1 VVRLVPG
8 QVKHGRGVLADPDL
22 DRASQ
27 SFVVVHVAAQ
37 RGQVQIKSYALLLVL
52 ICRARTESRMQVLWA
67 KGAEQ
72 HGSGAIR
79 VRDHGSLVNRAGRE
93 RVDEILWTKG
103 RKVSEQDRGGA
114 GRAQTHLDVVDP
126 LANGG
131 VEALAVVSYDGATLI
146 AYEGRSEPVG
156 GHDDQLG
163 RPHRG
168 EYRSD
173 RVQGKGMRQIG
184 PRHPVG
190 WMQTALGGQPALDR
204 DDQSPA
210 VDVGGVHLDDRVS
223 PGALVSTPTL
233 FCGEDDGE
241 PGPDWG
247 KMAINSRKSGASV
260 RRTRPDR
267 RLPRSYR
274 ALAMIIRPVMML
286 MTRRDWIGAENFPSR
301 GGFVVCPN
309 HISYVDVFAFAHFLY
324 DNGHPPFF
332 LAKTEV
338 FKIPV
343 IGRLLTAAQQIEVK
357 RGTSHAAEAFSYA
370 VEALNEGKCVPI
382 FPEGTLTRDP
392 AMWPMTAKT
401 GAARVALTT
410 RCPVIPV
417 AQWGPQ
423 EILAPYAKEPHLFP
437 RKTMRM
443 IAGPPVDLS
452 DLYDRP
458 VSAAILR
465 EATDRILDA
474 ITRQLETLRGEPA
487 PAIRFDSRTAGIA
500 PMGNPNRPHRTTSA
514 TDEEPS

>member
-1 VVRLVPG
+1 
-8 QVKHGRGVLADPDL
+8 
-22 DRASQ
+22 
-27 SFVVVHVAAQ
+27 
-37 RGQVQIKSYALLLVL
+37 
-52 ICRARTESRMQVLWA
+52 
-67 KGAEQ
+67 
-72 HGSGAIR
+72 
-79 VRDHGSLVNRAGRE
+79 
-93 RVDEILWTKG
+93 
-103 RKVSEQDRGGA
+103 
-114 GRAQTHLDVVDP
+114 
-126 LANGG
+126 
-131 VEALAVVSYDGATLI
+131 
-146 AYEGRSEPVG
+146 
-156 GHDDQLG
+156 
-163 RPHRG
+163 
-168 EYRSD
+168 
-173 RVQGKGMRQIG
+173 
-184 PRHPVG
+184 
-190 WMQTALGGQPALDR
+190 
-204 DDQSPA
+204 
-210 VDVGGVHLDDRVS
+210 
-223 PGALVSTPTL
+223 
-233 FCGEDDGE
+233 
-241 PGPDWG
+241 
-247 KMAINSRKSGASV
+247 
-260 RRTRPDR
+260 
-267 RLPRSYR
+267 
-274 ALAMIIRPVMML
+274 MIIRPVMML
-286 MTRRDWIGAENFPSR
+286 MTRHDWTENFPSR

-343 IGRLLTAAQQIEVK
+343 IGRLLTAAQQIEVQ

-474 ITRQLETLRGEPA
+474 ITRQLETIRGESA

-500 PMGNPNRPHRTTSA
+500 PMGNPKRPHRTTSA